1 MSRLPFAALF
11 FVCFSSAAVLY
22 AKEAATADAIRVGS
36 DAPKFSVK
44 DDAGK
49 DWESADHYGK
59 KFVVVYF
66 YPADMTGG
74 CTAQACQYRDDMSD
88 LKAGDIEV
96 VGVSGDTVENH
107 QAFKKAY
114 GLNYTL
120 LADVDGKVATAFGV
134 PHTKAAKEVR
144 KSIDG
149 IDFVLKRDVTI
160 KRWTFVID
168 KAGKIAS
175 VDNKVNAKMD
185 SAKIAKLIDGLR

>member
-1 MSRLPFAALF
+1 MPRLSFAALL
-11 FVCFSSAAVLY
+11 FVCLSSTAVLS
-22 AKEAATADAIRVGS
+22 AKESATADALHVGA

-49 DWESADHYGK
+49 DWKSADHYGK

-88 LKAGDIEV
+88 LKADDIEV

-120 LADVDGKVATAFGV
+120 LADVDGNVATAFGV

-144 KSIDG
+144 KSIEG
-149 IDFVLKRDVTI
+149 VDFVLKRDITI

-175 VDNKVNAKMD
+175 IDDKVKAKMD
-185 SAKIAKLIDGLR
+185 SAKIAKVIDGLR